1 MKRMLFC
8 FLLGIGTGAGG
19 YWYLQ
24 QDAGK
29 AQLAEARLQVV
40 SNAQKVATTIKDK
53 VREITVDE
61 IREEMARSSTVV
73 REKARAAGQSIA
85 GAAANAR
92 ITGAIK
98 AKLIAEPGLS
108 AFAINV
114 DTTDGFVTLSGRVAA
129 HDQVARAVQLAL
141 DTDGVHKVV
150 STLQIDSAKQAK

>member
-8 FLLGIGTGAGG
+8 FLLGLAAGAGG
-19 YWYLQ
+19 YWYFQ

-29 AQLAEARLQVV
+29 ARLEQARTQVLT
-40 SNAQKVATTIKDK
+40 NAQRVAGSIKDK
-53 VREITVDE
+53 LHEITVDE
-61 IREEMARSSTVV
+61 IKEEMARSSTVV

-92 ITGAIK
+92 ITAAIK
-98 AKLIAEPGLS
+98 TKLVAEPGLS

-114 DTTDGFVTLSGRVAA
+114 DTTDGLVTLSGKIES
-129 HDQVARAVQLAL
+129 HDQIARAVKLAL

-150 STLQIDSAKQAK
+150 STLQVSGGK